1 MSEFVLRVWAA
12 ADRWVRERLEQAE
25 TAQGLVE
32 YALIIALVAIVL
44 ILALSGLAQS
54 INNVFNAIG
63 SKLANL
69 PGGP

>member
-1 MSEFVLRVWAA
+1 MSEFVLRAWAA

-44 ILALSGLAQS
+44 IVALSGLAQN
-54 INNVFNAIG
+54 INNVFTAIG

-69 PGGP
+69 PGG